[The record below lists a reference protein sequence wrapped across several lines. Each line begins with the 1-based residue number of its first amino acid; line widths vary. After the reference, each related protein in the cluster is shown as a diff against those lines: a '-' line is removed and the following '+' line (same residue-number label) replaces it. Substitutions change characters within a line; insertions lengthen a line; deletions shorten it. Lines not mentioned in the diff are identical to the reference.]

1 VLEYGG
7 QTPIRSFVL
16 KIHEYQAKNIFAS
29 YGIPVPAGR
38 IAFSPDEAEAIAAE
52 LGGKAVVKA
61 QVHVGGRGKAG
72 GVKLAAS
79 PDDAREKASQ
89 ILGMDI
95 KGLTVQ
101 KVLVSQAVEIAQ
113 EYYLGLTM
121 DRDARKLVL
130 ILSASG
136 GVDIEDVA
144 ANTPEKIAK
153 IHIDPLI
160 GLQEFQ
166 LKQAIFRSGVD
177 VSKAKEIKS
186 IIRKLFTCY
195 LAIDAS
201 LAEINPLVVTKGGEV
216 IALDA
221 KINIDDNALYRQPEL
236 EKLLEVGADMDAI
249 EAEAYH
255 KGIAYVHLSGGN
267 IGVMGNGAGLV
278 MTTMDVISR
287 AGGKPNNFLDIGGA
301 ATAEVVESEL
311 MLILKDPDVQGI
323 FLNVFGGI
331 VRCDMVAEGIFAAY
345 EKLPRKVPIVL
356 RMTGTNED
364 KARKLLEGTPLI
376 YEANTEAGAKKIVEL
391 VGGKA

>member
-1 VLEYGG
+1 LKGSVH
-7 QTPIRSFVL
+7 L
-16 KIHEYQAKNIFAS
+16 KIHEYQAKDIFAK
-29 YGIPVPAGR
+29 YDIPVPAGR
-38 IAFSPDEAEAIAAE
+38 VAFTPDEAASIAAE

-101 KVLVSQAVEIAQ
+101 KVLVSQAIEIAQ

-136 GVDIEDVA
+136 GVDIEEVA
-144 ANTPEKIAK
+144 AKTPEKIAK

-177 VSKAKEIKS
+177 VSKAKEIKD

-201 LAEINPLVVTKGGEV
+201 LAEINPLVVTKNGEV

-301 ATAEVVESEL
+301 ATTEVVENEL
-311 MLILKDPDVQGI
+311 MLILKDPLVEGI

-331 VRCDMVAEGIFAAY
+331 VRCDMVAEGILAAY

-376 YEANTEAGAKKIVEL
+376 YESNTEAGAKKIVEL
-391 VGGKA
+391 IGGKS

>member
-1 VLEYGG
+1 
-7 QTPIRSFVL
+7 
-16 KIHEYQAKNIFAS
+16 
-29 YGIPVPAGR
+29 
-38 IAFSPDEAEAIAAE
+38 
-52 LGGKAVVKA
+52 
-61 QVHVGGRGKAG
+61 
-72 GVKLAAS
+72 
-79 PDDAREKASQ
+79 
-89 ILGMDI
+89 MDI

-101 KVLVSQAVEIAQ
+101 KVLVSQAVDIAQ

-136 GVDIEDVA
+136 GVDIEEVA
-144 ANTPEKIAK
+144 AKTPEKIAK

-177 VSKAKEIKS
+177 VSKAKEIKD

-301 ATAEVVESEL
+301 ATTEVVENEL
-311 MLILKDPDVQGI
+311 MLILKDPLVEGI

-331 VRCDMVAEGIFAAY
+331 VRCDMVAEGILAAY

-376 YEANTEAGAKKIVEL
+376 YESNTEAGAKKIVEL
-391 VGGKA
+391 IGGKS

>member
-1 VLEYGG
+1 M
-7 QTPIRSFVL
+7 
-16 KIHEYQAKNIFAS
+16 KIHEYQAKDIFAS

-38 IAFSPDEAEAIAAE
+38 VAFTPDEAAAIATE

-89 ILGMDI
+89 IIGMDI

-101 KVLVSQAVEIAQ
+101 KVLVSQAVDIAQ

-136 GVDIEDVA
+136 GVDIEVVA
-144 ANTPEKIAK
+144 AKTPEKIAK
-153 IHIDPLI
+153 VYIDPLI
-160 GLQEFQ
+160 GLKEFQ
-166 LKQAIFRSGVD
+166 LKRAIFRSGVD
-177 VSKAKEIKS
+177 VSKAKEIKDV
-186 IIRKLFTCY
+186 IRKLYTCY
-195 LAIDAS
+195 IAIDAS

-221 KINIDDNALYRQPEL
+221 KISIDDNALYRQPEL

-301 ATAEVVESEL
+301 ATSEVVENEL
-311 MLILKDPDVQGI
+311 MLILKDPDVKGI

-331 VRCDMVAEGIFAAY
+331 VRCDMVAEGILAAY

>member
-1 VLEYGG
+1 
-7 QTPIRSFVL
+7 L
-16 KIHEYQAKNIFAS
+16 KIHEYQAKDIFAK

-38 IAFSPDEAEAIAAE
+38 VAFTPDEAASIAAE

-177 VSKAKEIKS
+177 VSKAKEIKD

-301 ATAEVVESEL
+301 ATTEVVENEL
-311 MLILKDPDVQGI
+311 MLILKDPLVEGI

-331 VRCDMVAEGIFAAY
+331 VRCDMVAEGILNAY
-345 EKLPRKVPIVL
+345 AKLPRKVPIVL

-364 KARKLLEGTPLI
+364 KARKMLEGTPLI
-376 YEANTEAGAKKIVEL
+376 YESNTEAGAKKIVEL

>member
-1 VLEYGG
+1 M
-7 QTPIRSFVL
+7 
-16 KIHEYQAKNIFAS
+16 KIHEYQAKDIFAK

-38 IAFSPDEAEAIAAE
+38 VAFTPDEAASIAAE

-72 GVKLAAS
+72 GVKLAAT
-79 PDDAREKASQ
+79 PDDAREKAAQ
-89 ILGMDI
+89 IIGMDI

-136 GVDIEDVA
+136 GVDIEEVA
-144 ANTPEKIAK
+144 AKTPEKIAK

-177 VSKAKEIKS
+177 VSKAKEIKD

-301 ATAEVVESEL
+301 ATTEVVENEL
-311 MLILKDPDVQGI
+311 MLILKDPLVEGI

-331 VRCDMVAEGIFAAY
+331 VRCDMVAEGILNAY
-345 EKLPRKVPIVL
+345 AKLPRKVPIVL

-364 KARKLLEGTPLI
+364 KARKMLEGTPLI
-376 YEANTEAGAKKIVEL
+376 YESNTEAGAKKIVEL
-391 VGGKA
+391 IGGKS

>member
-1 VLEYGG
+1 LKGSVH
-7 QTPIRSFVL
+7 L
-16 KIHEYQAKNIFAS
+16 KIHEYQAKDIFAK

-38 IAFSPDEAEAIAAE
+38 VAFTPDEAASIAAE

-72 GVKLAAS
+72 GVKLAAT
-79 PDDAREKASQ
+79 PEDARDKASQ
-89 ILGMDI
+89 IIGMDI

-101 KVLVSQAVEIAQ
+101 KVLVSQAVDIGQ

-136 GVDIEDVA
+136 GVDIEEVA
-144 ANTPEKIAK
+144 AKTPELIAK
-153 IHIDPLI
+153 VYIDPLI

-177 VSKAKEIKS
+177 VSKAKEIKD

-301 ATAEVVESEL
+301 ATTEVVEDEL
-311 MLILKDPDVQGI
+311 MLILKDPLVEGI

-331 VRCDMVAEGIFAAY
+331 VRCDMVAEGILNAY
-345 EKLPRKVPIVL
+345 AKLPRKVPIVL

-376 YEANTEAGAKKIVEL
+376 YEQNTEAGAKKIVEL
-391 VGGKA
+391 VGGKS

>member
-1 VLEYGG
+1 LKGSVH
-7 QTPIRSFVL
+7 L
-16 KIHEYQAKNIFAS
+16 KIHEYQAKDIFAK
-29 YGIPVPAGR
+29 YDIPVPAGR
-38 IAFSPDEAEAIAAE
+38 VAFTPDEAASIAAE

-136 GVDIEDVA
+136 GVDIEEVA
-144 ANTPEKIAK
+144 AKTPEKIAK

-177 VSKAKEIKS
+177 VSKAKEIKD

-301 ATAEVVESEL
+301 ATTEVVENEL
-311 MLILKDPDVQGI
+311 MLILKDPLVEGI

-331 VRCDMVAEGIFAAY
+331 VRCDMVAEGILAAY

-376 YEANTEAGAKKIVEL
+376 YESNTEAGAKKIVEL
-391 VGGKA
+391 IGGKS

>member
-1 VLEYGG
+1 
-7 QTPIRSFVL
+7 
-16 KIHEYQAKNIFAS
+16 
-29 YGIPVPAGR
+29 
-38 IAFSPDEAEAIAAE
+38 
-52 LGGKAVVKA
+52 
-61 QVHVGGRGKAG
+61 
-72 GVKLAAS
+72 
-79 PDDAREKASQ
+79 
-89 ILGMDI
+89 M
-95 KGLTVQ
+95 TVQ
-101 KVLVSQAVEIAQ
+101 KVLVSQAVDIAQ

-136 GVDIEDVA
+136 GVDIEEVA
-144 ANTPEKIAK
+144 AKTPEKIAK
-153 IHIDPLI
+153 VHIDPLI

-166 LKQAIFRSGVD
+166 LKRAIFRSGVD
-177 VSKAKEIKS
+177 VSKAKEIKG

-201 LAEINPLVVTKGGEV
+201 LAEINPLVVTKAGEV

-301 ATAEVVESEL
+301 ATTEVVENEL
-311 MLILKDPDVQGI
+311 MLILKDPDVKGI

-331 VRCDMVAEGIFAAY
+331 VRCDMVAEGILAAY
-345 EKLPRKVPIVL
+345 ERLPRKVPIVL

-376 YEANTEAGAKKIVEL
+376 YEPNTEAGAKKIVEL
-391 VGGKA
+391 VGGKG

>member
-1 VLEYGG
+1 
-7 QTPIRSFVL
+7 L
-16 KIHEYQAKNIFAS
+16 KIHEYQAKDIFAS

-38 IAFSPDEAEAIAAE
+38 VAFTPDEAATITAE

-89 ILGMDI
+89 IIGMDI
-95 KGLTVQ
+95 KGLKVQ
-101 KVLVSQAVEIAQ
+101 KVLVSQAVDIAQ

-136 GVDIEDVA
+136 GVDIEEVA
-144 ANTPEKIAK
+144 AKTPEKIAK
-153 IHIDPLI
+153 IHVDPLI

-177 VSKAKEIKS
+177 VSKAKEIKD

-201 LAEINPLVVTKGGEV
+201 LAEINPLVVTKAGEV

-301 ATAEVVESEL
+301 ATTEVVENEL
-311 MLILKDPDVQGI
+311 MLILKDPDVKGI

-331 VRCDMVAEGIFAAY
+331 VRCDMVAEGILAAY

>member
-1 VLEYGG
+1 M
-7 QTPIRSFVL
+7 
-16 KIHEYQAKNIFAS
+16 KIHEYQAKDIFAS

-38 IAFSPDEAEAIAAE
+38 VAFTPDEAAAIATE

-89 ILGMDI
+89 IIGMDI

-101 KVLVSQAVEIAQ
+101 KVLVSQAVDIAQ

-136 GVDIEDVA
+136 GVDIEEVA
-144 ANTPEKIAK
+144 AKTPEKIAK
-153 IHIDPLI
+153 VHIDPLI

-166 LKQAIFRSGVD
+166 LKRAIFRSGVD
-177 VSKAKEIKS
+177 VSKAKEIKD

-195 LAIDAS
+195 MAIDAS
-201 LAEINPLVVTKGGEV
+201 LAEINPLVVTKAGEV

-301 ATAEVVESEL
+301 ATTEVVENEL
-311 MLILKDPDVQGI
+311 MLILKDPDVKGI

-331 VRCDMVAEGIFAAY
+331 VRCDMVAEGILAAY

-376 YEANTEAGAKKIVEL
+376 YEPNTEAGAKKIVEL
-391 VGGKA
+391 VGGKT

>member
-1 VLEYGG
+1 M
-7 QTPIRSFVL
+7 
-16 KIHEYQAKNIFAS
+16 KIHEYQAKDIFAS
-29 YGIPVPAGR
+29 FGIPVPAGR
-38 IAFSPDEAEAIAAE
+38 VAFTADEASAIAAE

-79 PDDAREKASQ
+79 PDDAREKASH
-89 ILGMDI
+89 IIGMDI

-101 KVLVSQAVEIAQ
+101 KVLVSQAVDIVQ

-136 GVDIEDVA
+136 GVDIEKVA
-144 ANTPEKIAK
+144 AKTPELIAK
-153 IHIDPLI
+153 VHIDPLI

-166 LKQAIFRSGVD
+166 LKRAIFSSGVD
-177 VSKAKEIKS
+177 VTKAKEIKD
-186 IIRKLFTCY
+186 IIRKLLTCY

-301 ATAEVVESEL
+301 ATTEVVENEL
-311 MLILKDPDVQGI
+311 MLILKDPDVKGI

-331 VRCDMVAEGIFAAY
+331 VRCDMVAEGILAAY